1 MRRAPGGAAPSGY
14 DHGMVTA
21 RSPFGTPGAR
31 RRAGAARVLWLGAL
45 LLTLLF
51 AHGMGV
57 EGQAGHVSPV
67 AVTSSV
73 LAADA
78 HAKAHAKARASDRP
92 QDAHHGTHD
101 APGDGDDHPGGE
113 CLSAQPQDPTPVV
126 TAPPCAGPGTGWDT
140 LAAYGSEAAG
150 RSVPRPDSGAAH
162 PQDSADAQGRAANL
176 RV

>member
-1 MRRAPGGAAPSGY
+1 
-14 DHGMVTA
+14 MVTA

-31 RRAGAARVLWLGAL
+31 RPAGAARVLWLGAL

-57 EGQAGHVSPV
+57 EGQSGHVSPV

-78 HAKAHAKARASDRP
+78 HTHADPGATTPD
-92 QDAHHGTHD
+92 HGTHD

-140 LAAYGSEAAG
+140 LAAYGSDAPGRAA
-150 RSVPRPDSGAAH
+150 PRPDGGTADAD
-162 PQDSADAQGRAANL
+162 DSADAQGRAANL